1 MNIIGAGL
9 SGLICGA
16 LNAQSHIYERNK
28 SDFVSHRAVLRFRDD
43 KIAKSLGLTFR
54 KVTVRKAIWANG
66 NEVAP
71 SPRWANLY
79 SDKVRAVLTDNSI
92 WNIAPSERFIAPDD
106 LHGTLAEICG
116 NRVSWG
122 VDVTAGLLAELC
134 EQSAPLIST
143 IPLPY
148 LLKLLDWTAPFNF
161 RYETILVDRFSV
173 EDCDLFQTI
182 YFPEPDLD
190 IYRATLTGNLLTIEA
205 ATDVAPIRDWEID
218 VVKAA
223 FGFDW
228 VDLQPVLSNHRQS
241 FGKIAPVPEGPRKAL
256 LHALTLTTGVYSLG
270 RFATWRNILLDDIYD
285 DIAVIR
291 KMIAQSHYDK
301 ALARIQ

>member
-16 LNAQSHIYERNK
+16 LNAQSRIYERNK

-54 KVTVRKAIWANG
+54 KVTVRKAIWADG
-66 NEVAP
+66 IEVAP

-79 SDKVRAVLTDNSI
+79 SEKVRDVLTDNSI
-92 WNIAPSERFIAPDD
+92 WNVAPSERFIAPDD
-106 LHGTLAEICG
+106 LHGILAEICG

-122 VDVTAGLLAELC
+122 VDVTAGLLMELQ
-134 EQSAPLIST
+134 EQPVPLVST

-148 LLKLLDWTAPFNF
+148 LLKMLDWTAPFKF
-161 RYETILVDRFSV
+161 RYETILVDRFNI

-190 IYRATLTGNLLTIEA
+190 IYRATLTGSLLTIEA
-205 ATDVAPIRDWEID
+205 ATDAAPIRDWEID
-218 VVKAA
+218 VVKTA
-223 FGFDW
+223 FGLNW
-228 VDLQPVLSNHRQS
+228 IDLQPVLANHKQS

-256 LHALTLTTGVYSLG
+256 LHALTQTMGVYSLG

-285 DIAVIR
+285 DIGAIR
-291 KMIAQSHYDK
+291 KMITQSNYDL
-301 ALARIQ
+301 ALERTK